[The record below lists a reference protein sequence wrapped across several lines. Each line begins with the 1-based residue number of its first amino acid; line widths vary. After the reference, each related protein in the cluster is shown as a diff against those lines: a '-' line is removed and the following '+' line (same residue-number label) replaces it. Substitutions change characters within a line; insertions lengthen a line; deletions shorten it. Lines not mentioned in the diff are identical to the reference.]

1 MMFCKETAEKIDA
14 IARKEIVQYELPTER
29 HYNLS
34 MQKGL
39 ELANR
44 LRADENLVKAGVAL
58 MDIKLG
64 YAAKVVND
72 QPGHVK
78 YCLEFTETLLK
89 ELGVTE
95 PHYAVLIN
103 CVAAHHKIK
112 TEELNP
118 FESLEAEIVA
128 NADCYRF
135 IHPRGVMS
143 FHATAIKRGLDHD
156 KALALVESKLDEKYG
171 IMSLPEVKVEL
182 EPYYKMFKDI
192 FNEGRN

>member
-1 MMFCKETAEKIDA
+1 MFSKEFAEKIDA
-14 IARKEIVQYELPTER
+14 VAREEIAQYGLPTER

-39 ELANR
+39 ELASK
-44 LRADENLVKAGVAL
+44 LHADENLVKAGVAL

-78 YCLEFTETLLK
+78 YCVEFAETLLK
-89 ELGVTE
+89 EFSVGE
-95 PHYAVLIN
+95 PYYSTLIN
-103 CVAAHHKIK
+103 CVAAHHKVK
-112 TEELNP
+112 TADYNP
-118 FESLEAEIVA
+118 FETIEAEIVA

-143 FHATAIKRGLDHD
+143 FHATAVKRGLDHD
-156 KALALVESKLDEKYG
+156 AALKLVESKLDEKYG
-171 IMSLPEVKVEL
+171 IMTLREVKAEL
-182 EPYYKMFKDI
+182 EPYYKAFKEI
-192 FNEGRN
+192 LNQGRD

>member
-1 MMFCKETAEKIDA
+1 MFSKEIAEKIDA
-14 IARKEIVQYELPTER
+14 VAREEIAQYGLPTER

-39 ELANR
+39 ELASK
-44 LRADENLVKAGVAL
+44 LHADENLVKAGVAL

-64 YAAKVVND
+64 YAAKVLNA
-72 QPGHVK
+72 QPAHVK
-78 YCLEFTETLLK
+78 YCVEFAESLLK
-89 ELGVTE
+89 ELGVDE
-95 PHYAVLIN
+95 PFYSILIN
-103 CVAAHHKIK
+103 CVAAHHKVK

-118 FESLEAEIVA
+118 FESVEAEIVA

-143 FHATAIKRGLDHD
+143 FHATAIKRGLEHD

-171 IMSLPEVKVEL
+171 IMSLPEAKEEL
-182 EPYYKMFKDI
+182 EPYYKAFKDI
-192 FNEGRN
+192 LKEGRD